1 MCPEPFLDIM
11 LHDEEDDVQLHP
23 DIKACG
29 AVRDLISSRY
39 WQRWMMPQNSHAQG
53 WDGQQRE
60 GGCHCVCVPPPTHE
74 HFWTLI
80 QVNTI
85 LLVKFRAKAQEGRPD
100 ADQVQGGHLFSS
112 WILCPGLRN
121 RITPPDLYPLRMEPS
136 AGISLKFKVFAVY
149 CLYFAYRVHIDTLL
163 FLKNIF
169 ALRVTFLIVCQ
180 QSFAK

>member
-1 MCPEPFLDIM
+1 MKLLLSLPASSASLLFIDTTQTPLRFQKFQISYKRQGKN
-11 LHDEEDDVQLHP
+11 EESDWICEVLSSRIIHHVSRTLSRHYVCCMDVQLHP
-23 DIKACG
+23 DLKACG
-29 AVRDLISSRY
+29 TVRDLIGQRY

-121 RITPPDLYPLRMEPS
+121 RITPPDL
-136 AGISLKFKVFAVY
+136 
-149 CLYFAYRVHIDTLL
+149 
-163 FLKNIF
+163 
-169 ALRVTFLIVCQ
+169 
-180 QSFAK
+180 